1 MPDGASLQS
10 EEDTHDP
17 PIAIHVSD
25 GSIDAPHDRW
35 GITRITWFRSV
46 WRS

>member
-1 MPDGASLQS
+1 MPDGAPLQS
-10 EEDTHDP
+10 EEDKHDP
-17 PIAIHVSD
+17 NAIHLSD
-25 GSIDAPHDRW
+25 GSIDGPHDRW

>member
-1 MPDGASLQS
+1 MPAGASLQS
-10 EEDTHDP
+10 EKDTHNPD
-17 PIAIHVSD
+17 AIRLSD
-25 GSIDAPHDRW
+25 GSIDGLHDRW

>member
-1 MPDGASLQS
+1 MPDGALLQS

-17 PIAIHVSD
+17 NAIHVSD
-25 GSIDAPHDRW
+25 GSIDGLHNRL